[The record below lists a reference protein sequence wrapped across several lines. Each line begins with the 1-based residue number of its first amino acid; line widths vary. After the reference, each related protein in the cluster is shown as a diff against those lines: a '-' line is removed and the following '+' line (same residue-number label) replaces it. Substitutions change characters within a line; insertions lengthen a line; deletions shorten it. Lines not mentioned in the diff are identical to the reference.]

1 MNKLQVVETLAKV
14 LECSEELVFDIVYG
28 SDVIYDE
35 NEIDYGL

>member
-14 LECSEELVFDIVYG
+14 LEFSEELVFDIVYG